1 MKNNL
6 RWTVGSGLVAGA
18 IGAMLIPAASASAT
32 EGFAC
37 PAGTDTIEV
46 PYAWSADN
54 VPSLAGTVCVE
65 GGTTLLNSYDVNA
78 PWTATVKS
86 DGSSSKGLSIVFKNP
101 ETKQK
106 LTLVYAAGRTVL
118 K

>member
-1 MKNNL
+1 MTTTL
-6 RWTVGSGLVAGA
+6 RRRVGAGLAAGA
-18 IGAMLIPAASASAT
+18 IGAVRLPAAAASAT

-37 PAGTDTIEV
+37 PDGTDTVQV
-46 PYAWSADN
+46 PYSWSADG

-65 GGTTLLNSYDVNA
+65 GGTTVLNSYDVNE
-78 PWTATVKS
+78 PWKATVKS
-86 DGSSSKGLSIVFKNP
+86 LGVSSKGLNIVFKNT

-106 LTLVYAAGRTVL
+106 ITLVYAKGRTVI

>member
-1 MKNNL
+1 MRKNV
-6 RWTVGSGLVAGA
+6 RRVIGSGLAAGA
-18 IGAMLIPAASASAT
+18 IGAVLLPAAAASAT

-37 PAGTDTIEV
+37 PTGTDTIEI
-46 PYAWSADN
+46 PYSWSADN

-78 PWTATVKS
+78 PWKATVKS
-86 DGSSSKGLSIVFKNP
+86 VGASSKGLSVVFKNTQ
-101 ETKQK
+101 TKQK
-106 LTLVYAAGRTVL
+106 ITLVYARGRTVI

>member
-1 MKNNL
+1 MKKNVRL
-6 RWTVGSGLVAGA
+6 TIGAGLAAGA
-18 IGAMLIPAASASAT
+18 IGAVLLPAAGASAT

-37 PAGTDTIEV
+37 PAGTDTLEI

-65 GGTTLLNSYDVNA
+65 GGTTLLNSYDLNT
-78 PWTATVKS
+78 PWKATVKS
-86 DGSSSKGLSIVFKNP
+86 QGASSKGLNIVFKNP

-106 LTLVYAAGRTVL
+106 ITLVYARGRTVL